1 MIKSTWQTLLYIVIY
16 MWKYDEKDHTPREK
30 WSCRMTRAAYILLRF
45 AEMVISSN
53 SRLFNAAVFGG
64 STHQTTSARAHIDGK
79 TDPELT
85 GSSHGMRRTTA
96 NVRGKMRL
104 TQCEK
109 PWTVRARHLANRG
122 RHD

>member
-53 SRLFNAAVFGG
+53 SRLFNAAIFGG
-64 STHQTTSARAHIDGK
+64 STHQTTSARAFIDGK
-79 TDPELT
+79 TYPEWARLLLLDLQWLQVRRLKICGGT
-85 GSSHGMRRTTA
+85 VARRISHGSPLTT
-96 NVRGKMRL
+96 V
-104 TQCEK
+104 
-109 PWTVRARHLANRG
+109 
-122 RHD
+122 

>member
-96 NVRGKMRL
+96 NVHGKNEVDAARKTL
-104 TQCEK
+104 D
-109 PWTVRARHLANRG
+109 RAGATPSQPG
-122 RHD
+122 AA